1 MATLLD
7 LSQKIEL
14 RLLAALLKQVGAAV
28 TPTPFLMAGAMA
40 RDLLLVHAHD
50 IHSNRATEDVD
61 LAFLVKGWDEFGEL
75 REKLLRLDDFTE
87 LPKKG
92 IHKLKFR
99 NAIEV
104 DILPF
109 GGVERGDG
117 TIALPPDNAFEM
129 SMFGFKEALRA
140 AVAVTLPDGAHI
152 QVASLPAL
160 VILKLSAWE
169 ERHFREPGKDAYDL
183 LLIIKN
189 YAIANNEGRLY
200 DSNPHVMGSPADYEL
215 AGAWLLGKD
224 MAQLLDA
231 AGRERLTR
239 LIANE
244 TDEQGQLHLV
254 GEMMRDDPDRA
265 LELLAALENGF
276 AEELP

>member
-1 MATLLD
+1 M
-7 LSQKIEL
+7 K
-14 RLLAALLKQVGAAV
+14 
-28 TPTPFLMAGAMA
+28 
-40 RDLLLVHAHD
+40 
-50 IHSNRATEDVD
+50 
-61 LAFLVKGWDEFGEL
+61 
-75 REKLLRLDDFTE
+75 LDDFTE
-87 LPKKG
+87 LPSKG
-92 IHKLKFR
+92 VHKLKFR

-109 GGVERGDG
+109 GGVEREDG
-117 TIALPPDNAFEM
+117 TITLPPDNAFEM

-231 AGRERLTR
+231 AGRERLAR

-244 TDEQGQLHLV
+244 TDEQGQLRLV

-265 LELLAALENGF
+265 LEFLAALEDGF